1 MIEFDAEKSMQNKKD
16 GMEKV
21 AASNLPWMEAVRNRL
36 RIVLKGRE
44 GELLTG
50 EDIRATLTELG
61 LEPNHP
67 NAWGSLINTLIK
79 KKVLIPTSQYRPMRD
94 PRSHARSTR
103 IYILN
108 AWKSVESE
116 P

>member
-1 MIEFDAEKSMQNKKD
+1 MVEFDAVKSMQNKKD

-21 AASNLPWMEAVRNRL
+21 IASNLSWVEAVRSRL
-36 RIVLKGRE
+36 STILKGRE
-44 GELLTG
+44 GEFLTG

-61 LEPNHP
+61 IEPNHP
-67 NAWGSLINTLIK
+67 NAWGALVNSLIK
-79 KKVLIPTSQYRPMRD
+79 KKVLIPTSQYKPMKD

-103 IYILN
+103 VYILN
-108 AWKSVESE
+108 AWKSVEGE